1 MKNILAV
8 ALVLFAFHNV
18 QAEEQKLSQ
27 AYEQQLIE
35 KVKSVFSPEAKPMEL
50 EHPICATPIFLEVK
64 ANWERLSAKAKASL
78 KTYTERPTYSYPEF
92 VYNTPGGHFKVHYTR
107 EGDNA
112 VFNPDLDYNLNGHP
126 DWVDT
131 VGMVLDH
138 VWDTEVTGMEYY
150 PPPSDGDYP
159 DTVDNG
165 GDGRYDI
172 YILNLGGGVLGYTQ
186 GERFASSGPYQNSA
200 TSYIVLDN
208 DYTDPRH
215 TQLQWLE
222 VTSAHEFF
230 HAIQMGYDGLEYESD
245 AENVKPYWMEI
256 SAVWME
262 DMVYDQ
268 VNDYL
273 LYLPE
278 FFDYPWLSLKTY
290 RSLADL
296 HAYGSCV
303 WAFYLQERFADTTI
317 IKEIWQ
323 RCGEVPGPNV
333 LNPDGQSAID
343 KTLEGR
349 GLTFEE
355 AFREFTVWNYFT
367 GNRARTQTYYSEGD
381 RFPQV
386 EIDTVF
392 HYNTDYPVHKS
403 SGPDNP
409 YNLGSN
415 YVIFVPDPNLTQG
428 GMRLE
433 FISLTG
439 EYKVTALG
447 YKSYPFPPYE
457 TTVIGLAEIY
467 NWQYYSE
474 VVMIPAVVTRSPD
487 GVYQFEYIA
496 EYDSSLHGD
505 ETLPEEDKI
514 LQNYPNPFVIV
525 DESNRTFFPFILSSP
540 SRVRV
545 DIFSPSGERI
555 KTIVPRYDTRLGRAE
570 YLDESVLRELD
581 MYWDGKNEEGE
592 HVSAGVYV
600 YSFRTERTTK
610 IKKIA
615 VIR

>member
-1 MKNILAV
+1 MEMKRILAV
-8 ALVLFAFHNV
+8 ALVLFAFYHV
-18 QAEEQKLSQ
+18 KAEEQKLSQ

-35 KVKSVFSPEAKPMEL
+35 KVKSVFSPEAKPVEL
-50 EHPICATPIFLEVK
+50 ERPICATPIFLEVK
-64 ANWERLSAKAKASL
+64 ANWDRLSAKAKGSL
-78 KTYTERPTYSYPEF
+78 KAYVERPSYSYPEF
-92 VYNTPGGHFKVHYTR
+92 VYNTLGGHFKVHYTR

-112 VFNPDLDYNLNGHP
+112 VYNPDLDYNSNGHP
-126 DWVDT
+126 DWIDT

-138 VWDTEVTGMEYY
+138 VWEAEVSGLEYY

-159 DTVDNG
+159 DTMDNG
-165 GDGRYDI
+165 GDGKYDV
-172 YILNLGGGVLGYTQ
+172 YILNIAFLGYTQ
-186 GERFASSGPYQNSA
+186 GERFSTSGPYQNSA

-208 DYTDPRH
+208 DYPDPRH
-215 TQLQWLE
+215 TRLQWLE
-222 VTSAHEFF
+222 VTAAHEFF

-245 AENVKPYWMEI
+245 TENVKPYWMEM

-268 VNDYL
+268 VNDYV

-278 FFDYPWLSLKTY
+278 FFNYPWLSLKTY
-290 RSLADL
+290 RSLSDL

-303 WAFYLQERFADTTI
+303 WALYLQERFSDTTI

-381 RFPQV
+381 LFPQV
-386 EIDTVF
+386 KVDTMF
-392 HYNTDYPVHKS
+392 HYHTVYPVNTI
-403 SGPDNP
+403 SGPFNP
-409 YNLGSN
+409 QNLGSD
-415 YVIFVPDPNLTQG
+415 YVVFVPDPNLTQG

-433 FISLTG
+433 FTSLSG

-447 YKSYPFPPYE
+447 HKSYPFPPYE
-457 TTVIGLAEIY
+457 ITVTGLGKIY
-467 NWQYYSE
+467 NWQHYSE
-474 VVMIPAVVTRSPD
+474 IVMVPAVVTRSPD
-487 GVYQFEYIA
+487 GVYQYEYIA
-496 EYDSSLHGD
+496 EYDSSLYGD

-514 LQNYPNPFVIV
+514 LQNFPNPFVIE
-525 DESNRTFFPFILSSP
+525 DGSDRTFFPFILSSP
-540 SRVRV
+540 SRVQI
-545 DIFSPSGERI
+545 DIFTLSGERI
-555 KTIVPRYDTRLGRAE
+555 KTIIPRYDTNLGRAE
-570 YLDESVLRELD
+570 YLDQALLRELD
-581 MYWDGKNEEGE
+581 MFWDGKNEDGE
-592 HVSAGVYV
+592 YVSAGVYV
-600 YSFRTERTTK
+600 YSFRTERTTEV
-610 IKKIA
+610 KKIA